1 MRIQRYCK
9 QCKKKQNDG
18 KVEGEFIIYYL
29 PKERYVGMTKN
40 YNRRILSHKNKGKNV
55 KHAFIVLKTKKVKL
69 AHLIETTLHLIG
81 FKGFRY

>member
-1 MRIQRYCK
+1 
-9 QCKKKQNDG
+9 
-18 KVEGEFIIYYL
+18 
-29 PKERYVGMTKN
+29 MTKN